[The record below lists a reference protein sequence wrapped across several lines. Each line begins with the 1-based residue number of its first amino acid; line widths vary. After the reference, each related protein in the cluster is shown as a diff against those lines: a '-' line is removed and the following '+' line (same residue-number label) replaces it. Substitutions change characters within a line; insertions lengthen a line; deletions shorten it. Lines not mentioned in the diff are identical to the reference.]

1 MMNKKMSLLLSP
13 VFLTSILIGCQ
24 SQEDTQKENDPS
36 KVAKQTEA
44 SPSSEDGAENMKIE
58 DSIATI
64 SISKDGEVIRFN
76 DDASIETLRAV
87 IESAMKE
94 DGIVNMSNPTH
105 YVDVVYA
112 NEDKQRFH
120 FWYGEAGERSA
131 MMSADDTHSIY
142 TVSAALTEKIIIL
155 TQ

>member
-1 MMNKKMSLLLSP
+1 MSSSP
-13 VFLTSILIGCQ
+13 SILIGCQ

-36 KVAKQTEA
+36 KVAQQTEA
-44 SPSSEDGAENMKIE
+44 SPSSEDGAEKMKIK
-58 DSIATI
+58 DSIAKI
-64 SISKDGEVIRFN
+64 SISKDGEVISLN

-87 IESAMKE
+87 IESATKE

-112 NEDKQRFH
+112 NEDKQRFY
-120 FWYGEAGERSA
+120 FWLGEAGERSA
-131 MMSADDTHSIY
+131 IMSADDKHSIY